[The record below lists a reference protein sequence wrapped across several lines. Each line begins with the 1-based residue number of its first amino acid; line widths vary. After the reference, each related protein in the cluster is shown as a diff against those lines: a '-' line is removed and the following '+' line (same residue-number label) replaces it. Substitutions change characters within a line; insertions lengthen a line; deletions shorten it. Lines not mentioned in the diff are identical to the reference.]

1 MDQTNRKFGG
11 VKIAVLAVGVSVLG
25 VGGFA
30 AYKYMFAR
38 PGENAV
44 ALLPADADV
53 VITLDTNPGPAQVK
67 AFKAIGDALNRE
79 GVSGKITS
87 GLSSFL
93 GKQGVAEELRPYIKD
108 SFAGAFW
115 PPLKGSKMHG
125 VMLISISD
133 PSAVSGILAKIGTP
147 GTNGTFDVKGATIG
161 VVGSYMAMASDAET
175 IGRVQAV
182 RDGKEGSMAGVQEY
196 ILARSDLPQDAN
208 FMAFVSPKAMKAIAE
223 MTPSMKQTAEMYPWM
238 GFSATIRDDG
248 FQFDGRVPVNKAAM
262 PSIELLAASKP
273 IDQAVFRHL
282 PAGAYGVVAYSEV
295 DNLYKVFEAS
305 LNKAMPQQKDQM
317 NKGIAEFEKQTGL
330 SIPNDIEPALKGTAL
345 LAAYPAAN
353 GEAKSADFVLLF
365 DNSNGANPTA
375 LAEKIVPTIDR
386 IAAKETSHPHFVK
399 TEENGATVYALDE
412 ASQKKMIEGMGSRP
426 AMPAPDFGRPG
437 IEAHPSFSSGEADR
451 PDAAP
456 SPGETRPSQPT
467 PVTPTTPQ
475 TPTQPVPP
483 MVKDKTITWAEIDG
497 CVIIAS
503 SKGMLT
509 KAIAA
514 FKGGPTLTTDTAFT
528 STLARSNGD
537 QSLMI
542 ISMRR
547 VLEALRP
554 VVGDTMR
561 KGGGPDFDDIV
572 NLFGPGDTAM
582 YMGGRYHNDVSTGTW
597 FMPLDYERVAKLI
610 HKTMDPPAPRD
621 IPTMPAPEVR

>member
-1 MDQTNRKFGG
+1 MDQTSRKFGG
-11 VKIAVLAVGVSVLG
+11 VNVVALVVGVSVLG

-30 AYKYMFAR
+30 AYKYMFQR

-79 GVSGKITS
+79 GVSDKITS

-115 PPLKGSKMHG
+115 PPVKGSKMHG

-133 PSAVSGILAKIGTP
+133 PSKVNGILAKIGTAGP
-147 GTNGTFDVKGATIG
+147 NGTFDVKGATIG
-161 VVGSYMAMASDAET
+161 VIGSYMAMASDTET

-208 FMAFVSPKAMKAIAE
+208 FMAFVSPKAMKAMAE
-223 MTPSMKQTAEMYPWM
+223 LTPSMKQTAEMYPWM

-248 FQFDGRVPVNKAAM
+248 LQFDARVPVNKTAM
-262 PSIELLAASKP
+262 PGIELLAASKP
-273 IDQAVFRHL
+273 IDQAAFRHL

-330 SIPNDIEPALKGTAL
+330 SIPNDIEPALKGTAM

-375 LAEKIVPTIDR
+375 LAEKIVPTIDKLT
-386 IAAKETSHPHFVK
+386 AKETNRPHFVK
-399 TEENGATVYALDE
+399 TEENGATVYALDD
-412 ASQKKMIEGMGSRP
+412 ASQKKMIDSMGPHSVRPTPEFRGPDVQISPEILRAEG
-426 AMPAPDFGRPG
+426 
-437 IEAHPSFSSGEADR
+437 DR
-451 PDAAP
+451 P
-456 SPGETRPSQPT
+456 SPT
-467 PVTPTTPQ
+467 PGTEEIKPTPPARQ
-475 TPTQPVPP
+475 EPAPP

-514 FKGGPTLTTDTAFT
+514 FKGGPNLATDTAFT

-542 ISMRR
+542 VSLRR

-554 VVGDTMR
+554 VVGDTMS
-561 KGGGPDFDDIV
+561 KGGGPNFDDLV
-572 NLFGPGDTAM
+572 NLFGPGDAAM
-582 YMGGRYHNDVSTGTW
+582 YMGGRYRSDVSTGTW
-597 FMPLDYERVAKLI
+597 FMPLDYERAAKLI

-621 IPTMPAPEVR
+621 IPTMPAQEVR